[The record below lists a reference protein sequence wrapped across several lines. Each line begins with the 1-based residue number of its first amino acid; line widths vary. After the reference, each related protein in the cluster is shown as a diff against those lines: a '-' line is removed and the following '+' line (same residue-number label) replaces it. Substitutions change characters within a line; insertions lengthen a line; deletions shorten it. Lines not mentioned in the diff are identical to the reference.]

1 MMYIGSTFVVHP
13 IVKDRQ
19 AKPSHLSVFGPNQ
32 ALAIEK
38 RKNPKQFESTIQGL
52 MKTKKLTREQAEKR
66 YGEFLLDPD
75 GFALKAAAA
84 DRKKKGY
91 KNWIEQAVAESDDP
105 EGTRQRIEDY
115 TNKNRLKGTAIM
127 ILFSAVWLASS
138 AMNPYVPP
146 TN

>member
-1 MMYIGSTFVVHP
+1 MKMLYTLELAQCWRHFMQYSY
-13 IVKDRQ
+13 Q
-19 AKPSHLSVFGPNQ
+19 NPNC
-32 ALAIEK
+32 A
-38 RKNPKQFESTIQGL
+38 NGL
-52 MKTKKLTREQAEKR
+52 TC
-66 YGEFLLDPD
+66 
-75 GFALKAAAA
+75 
-84 DRKKKGY
+84 KGY